1 MTEGGGE
8 VNFGSKLS
16 DVIFE
21 CPRWYHTDQLGL
33 VGNVQSLKYKNW
45 TVKSDQNLI
54 LISYTIHSKL
64 V

>member
-1 MTEGGGE
+1 MTEGEGE

-21 CPRWYHTDQLGL
+21 CPSRYDSDQLGL

-45 TVKSDQNLI
+45 TVKSNFNFI
-54 LISYTIHSKL
+54 YNT
-64 V
+64 